1 MNRQRLI
8 LFVLVI
14 IFGIAALWSYS
25 AIPRLK
31 TVSTVPGNSAQLVK
45 PVAVV
50 KAEKPDRVAKTEKPN
65 RVADDGTKLNI
76 SLLDGETASFKGYRR
91 NIFKPVF
98 LDELKINRQK
108 AVAIKPPPKAVPAPI
123 PVPVQPVIAQPESAP
138 LAHFTFLG
146 FLKKGSVKT
155 VFLIKDNDILL
166 VKKGDKL
173 AGRYVATEI
182 SDQAL
187 TLSVTDTGDEIVIP
201 LIENKP
207 LATVK

>member
-14 IFGIAALWSYS
+14 LFGAAALWSYS

-31 TVSTVPGNSAQLVK
+31 TVSTLTSKPAQSTK
-45 PVAVV
+45 PAGVATTD
-50 KAEKPDRVAKTEKPN
+50 KPA

-76 SLLDGETASFKGYRR
+76 SLLDGEPAAFKGYRR
-91 NIFKPVF
+91 NIFKPIFV
-98 LDELKINRQK
+98 DELKLVKQK
-108 AVAIKPPPKAVPAPI
+108 AVAFKPPPPKIVPAPV
-123 PVPVQPVIAQPESAP
+123 PVPVQPAFVQPVTAP

-155 VFLIKDNDILL
+155 IFLTNDKDILL
-166 VKKGDKL
+166 VKKGDKV
-173 AGRYVATEI
+173 AGRFIATEI

-187 TLSVTDTGDEIVIP
+187 TLTVTDTGDEIVIP
-201 LIENKP
+201 LLENRP